1 MPECE
6 ITVIRDG
13 SKTMHRKQVF
23 PENFFFVTAAAIE
36 TESLPLYGIG
46 CTIVNAHQI
55 EFLCKLEAF
64 L

>member
-13 SKTMHRKQVF
+13 SKTSF
-23 PENFFFVTAAAIE
+23 PWELFFVTAAAIE